1 MFSLSRIGLVSNFY
15 FNAIDDHAE
24 ALHGMELLFGDSF
37 KVTSEFCM
45 AGMDND
51 FHKAN
56 NVTLGLKM

>member
-1 MFSLSRIGLVSNFY
+1 MSNFY
-15 FNAIDDHAE
+15 FNAIDDHTE
-24 ALHGMELLFGDSF
+24 ALHGMEFLFGDSF

-56 NVTLGLKM
+56 NVTFALIM